1 MTSVRGNSDRLVRVL
16 VTVVAVECG
25 IALILR
31 TLSAYR
37 VADGRGSAADYLAT
51 GGVVWILVLAVS
63 ALLVARRVEALGKR
77 VKAQDVDLEAM
88 ALPRRR
94 LASITHRTQR
104 ALTAPDGLHI
114 ALQPIVDL
122 DSGRWV
128 GVEALARFP
137 DNETPERWF
146 GEAHEAGMGVR
157 LERRVL
163 EDALVTLPQLP
174 GDVRLSINA
183 SPALILDPAFH
194 EIMAGCGA
202 DRERLTIEITEHA
215 AVARY
220 EDIHAALLP
229 HRERGLQLAVDDT
242 GAGYAS
248 FAHVLRLRPDVIKL
262 DRSLLTDIAHDAAR
276 RAFVTAI
283 VLLALELDA
292 AVTAEGVETSA
303 ELDVL
308 RSLGVDTVQ
317 GYLLARPSAEPSAWA
332 SWAVRNWPAHSG
344 LVAPRRPLGDGRTGT
359 GRTGT
364 GRTGTTSAL
373 S

>member
-1 MTSVRGNSDRLVRVL
+1 MTVSSDRLVRVL
-16 VTVVAVECG
+16 VAVVAVECA

-31 TLSAYR
+31 TLNAYR
-37 VADGRGSAADYLAT
+37 VSQGQGTPADYLGAV
-51 GGVVWILVLAVS
+51 GVVWILVLAVC
-63 ALLVARRVEALGKR
+63 ALLVARRVEQLGQR
-77 VKAQDVDLEAM
+77 VKAQNVDLEAM
-88 ALPRRR
+88 AEPRRR
-94 LASITHRTQR
+94 LAAIVHRTER
-104 ALTAPDGLHI
+104 VLATPGALRI

-122 DSGRWV
+122 GTGRWV

-137 DNETPERWF
+137 DHEPPDRWF
-146 GEAHEAGMGVR
+146 SEAHDAGMGVV

-163 EDALVTLPQLP
+163 EDALLTLPKLP
-174 GDVRLSINA
+174 PEVRLSINA
-183 SPALILDPAFH
+183 SPALILDPAFK
-194 EIMAGCGA
+194 EIIEGCGT

-215 AVARY
+215 AVQRY
-220 EDIHAALLP
+220 DDIHAALLP

-262 DRSLLTDIAHDAAR
+262 DRSLLADIAGDAAR

-292 AVTAEGVETSA
+292 GVTAEGVETTA

-317 GYLLARPSAEPSAWA
+317 GYLFARPSAEPSAWA
-332 SWAVRNWPAHSG
+332 AWAVRNWPAHFG
-344 LVAPRRPLGDGRTGT
+344 MVAPRRSGEDLDRRP
-359 GRTGT
+359 